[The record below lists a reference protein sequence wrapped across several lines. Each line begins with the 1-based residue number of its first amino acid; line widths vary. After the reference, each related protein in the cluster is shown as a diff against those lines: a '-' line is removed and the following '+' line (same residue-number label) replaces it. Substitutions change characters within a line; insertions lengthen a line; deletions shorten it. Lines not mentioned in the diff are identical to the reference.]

1 MPIDQLNSKSVKF
14 SEECKKYD
22 GKNYHIEAYEK
33 FILDILKPRKFKL
46 GISTEQVKKGLKPE
60 TYLIPPMTIEES
72 WHYVSDK
79 AKDEV
84 IKLLIDLCKRYENSY
99 TKNIPVILSGSSKTY
114 ILSRKHDTFI
124 RYMKNFLIKKRFV
137 ANGYFLNEFYDE
149 ITPVNPV
156 KLKKDD
162 LDEIVNE
169 MMIFTIEDI

>member
-1 MPIDQLNSKSVKF
+1 MPINRLNSKSVKF

-60 TYLIPPMTIEES
+60 TYLIPAMTIEES
-72 WHYVSDK
+72 WNYVSDK

-114 ILSRKHDTFI
+114 MLSRKHDIFI
-124 RYMKNFLIKKRFV
+124 RYMKNFLIKKGFV
-137 ANGYFLNEFYDE
+137 SNGYFFNEFYDRVE
-149 ITPVNPV
+149 PF
-156 KLKKDD
+156 KLKKNDV
-162 LDEIVNE
+162 DEIVNE